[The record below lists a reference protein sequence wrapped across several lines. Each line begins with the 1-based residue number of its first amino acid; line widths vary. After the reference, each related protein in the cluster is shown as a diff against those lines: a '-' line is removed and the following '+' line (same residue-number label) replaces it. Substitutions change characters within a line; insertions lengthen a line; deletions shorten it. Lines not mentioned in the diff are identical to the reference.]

1 MNPGDIV
8 SLAGALAITAA
19 LTRGAYGA
27 VGILNRHI
35 QTRKKIR
42 FGFEKIRSGQI
53 PTVSP
58 QRHAIQSAEASPGI
72 MNLKVVAREYE
83 TLDRSICSFYLA
95 SPDGRSLPGFKPG
108 QHILIEHPGA
118 QPGSPIKR
126 CYSLSEAPENSSLRY
141 RITIKNQL
149 FESSQADSKDCCS
162 AYFHNHV
169 GVGSVVRT
177 HSPGGNFTLDSQSE
191 RPIVFFAGGSGITPI
206 LSMLNSLATRRSQR
220 EIWLFYGVRNQNSHP
235 MYNQLGLLQSMLV
248 NFRQVV
254 YYSRPTASCRR
265 GVDFHVEGRVEIEP
279 ILRMLKRRDYLFY
292 ICGPEAFNGS
302 LRDDLQRSGV
312 PENAIHMESFGNRKS
327 NFQPQTSKQE
337 LISPSSGSKIKV
349 RFARS
354 KMNVNWSSHVNNIL
368 ELAEVNGLSPNHG
381 CRSGQCGACQIKL
394 KSGTVD
400 YTQNPSVAVGKGSCL
415 PCISRPKTD
424 IVLDL

>member
-27 VGILNRHI
+27 VGLLNRHI

-42 FGFEKIRSGQI
+42 FGFEKIKTGKI
-53 PTVSP
+53 PMSSP
-58 QRHAIQSAEASPGI
+58 QQSAFVTMESEPDA

-95 SPDGRSLPGFKPG
+95 STDGRPLPGFKPG
-108 QHILIEHPGA
+108 QHVMIELPDSN
-118 QPGSPIKR
+118 PGSPIKR
-126 CYSLSEAPENSSLRY
+126 CYSLSEAPENSPYRY
-141 RITIKNQL
+141 RITIKNQM
-149 FESSQADSKDCCS
+149 FEASQADSKNCCS

-169 GVGSVVRT
+169 GVGSTVRVQR
-177 HSPGGNFTLDSQSE
+177 PGGNFTLDSQSD
-191 RPIVFFAGGSGITPI
+191 RPIVLIAGGSGITPL

-220 EIWLFYGVRNQNSHP
+220 EIWLFYGVRNKNSHL
-235 MYNQLGLLQSMLV
+235 MYNDLGLLQSMLV
-248 NFRQVV
+248 NYRHVV
-254 YYSRPTASCRR
+254 YYSRPTQSCRR
-265 GVDFHVEGRVEIEP
+265 GVDYHVDGRVEIEP

-292 ICGPEAFNGS
+292 VCGPEAFNDTI
-302 LRDDLQRSGV
+302 RDNLVNSGV
-312 PENAIHMESFGNRKS
+312 PDSDINMESFGARKS
-327 NFQPQTSKQE
+327 NVQQLSNRQE
-337 LISPSSGSKIKV
+337 ILTPSAGSRIKV

-354 KMNVNWSSHVNNIL
+354 KIDVNWSSHVNNIL

-400 YTQNPSVAVGKGSCL
+400 YTQNPSVAVAKGSCL
-415 PCISRPKTD
+415 PCVSRPKTD
-424 IVLDL
+424 IILDL